1 MPLLQPPGDVVV
13 VYRATSDFATIAVRD
28 VLEAN
33 GLRPMVRS
41 RRVPG
46 YDVPTLT
53 GDQAGIVAE
62 ILVRPAEEAA
72 ARALISDF
80 LGGLGDAGTDA
91 GTQEDA

>member
-1 MPLLQPPGDVVV
+1 MPLLPPPGDVAV
-13 VYRATSDFATIAVRD
+13 VYRATSDFAAIAVRD
-28 VLEAN
+28 ALEAN

-62 ILVRPAEEAA
+62 ILVRPDEEAA
-72 ARALISDF
+72 ARAIIAEF
-80 LGGLGDAGTDA
+80 LGGLEGPAA
-91 GTQEDA
+91 QEEA